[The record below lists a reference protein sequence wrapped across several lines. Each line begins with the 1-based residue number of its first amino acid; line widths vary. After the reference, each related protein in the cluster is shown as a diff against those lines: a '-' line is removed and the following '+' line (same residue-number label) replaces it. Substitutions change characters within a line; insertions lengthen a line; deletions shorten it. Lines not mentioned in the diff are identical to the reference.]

1 MKRIHLFIVSL
12 IILSLCA
19 LLVACE
25 KDEDVVLTTIAV
37 SQEQFTPSYSSAT
50 LQCSFATKATLRNVY
65 VQYTTAQDF
74 IEYDEIEMSHADDV
88 YSVILD
94 GLQDNTTYY
103 VRYVVSNRYSSAIIK
118 EISKFKTLQ
127 LSKAII
133 ITSSVTNIT
142 PTSATVGGNV
152 TDDGG
157 MTITERGVVYGTSQ
171 NPTTSNSKV
180 TSGSGTGSFTCN
192 ITKLQEGTTFYV
204 RAYAKNEKGT
214 SYGEQKSFTTKVY
227 TLPTVTTS
235 SATNIST
242 TSATIGGNVA
252 NDGGMSVTERGVVYS
267 TSQNPT
273 TANSK
278 VTSGSGTGSFT
289 CSLTNLQEGTTYYVR
304 AYATNEKGTDYGN
317 QVVFTTSKVLLEN
330 GHEYV
335 DLGLSVKWATCN
347 VGASKP
353 EEYGDYFAW
362 GETQPKSNYDWS
374 TYKYYNGSYNTLTKY
389 NNSSSYGTVDN
400 KTTLDLSDDAAR
412 ANWGGSWR
420 MPTKAEQDELRNN
433 CTWTGI
439 IQNGVNGYK
448 VTSKSN
454 GNSIFLPAAGY
465 RDGSSLNDAGG
476 SGDYWSSS
484 LGTGPYRAYYLFF
497 NSSDVDWY
505 DVSRDYGFSVR
516 PVYGEYIPAST
527 LPTVTTSS
535 ATNIS
540 KTSATV
546 GGNVTSDGGASVTER
561 GVVYSTSSNPTT
573 ANSKVA
579 SGSGSGAFACNLTSL
594 QPNTTYYV
602 RAYAVNSKGTSYGEE
617 VSFTTNEKVF
627 ATPEY
632 VDLGLSVK
640 WATFNV
646 GANKPEESG
655 DYFAWGETTTKSTY
669 SWSTYTYCKG
679 SSTTLTKYNCSSGY
693 GTLDNKTTLEL
704 SDDVAAINWG
714 GAWRMPTDAEITELR
729 EQCTW
734 TWITQNGIKG
744 YRVTSKKNSNS
755 IFLPA
760 ASYCYV
766 YGFYTSDSGNYWSSS
781 LNTDNSYNAWSLYF
795 NSDKVRR
802 GDTYITYRY
811 YGYSVRPVYGEY
823 IAEAMMPIVTT
834 SAITQITETTAV
846 VGGNVTSDGGA
857 TVTERGVVYST
868 SSNPTTSSSK
878 VNTGSGT
885 GAFSCNLS
893 NLQENTT
900 YYVRAYAINKNG
912 TSYGEQNSFT
922 TNKSTSSNTDYQY
935 VDLGLS
941 VKWATCNVGASKPEE
956 CGDYFAWGETKPKSS
971 YSSSNY
977 TYTSNPSTLPMSNDV
992 ARVNWGGSWRMPTKA
1007 EQDELRTNCTWTW
1020 TTQNGVKGYK
1030 VTSKSNGNSIFLPA
1044 AGDFYG
1050 TSLYDEGS
1058 KGYYWSSSLY
1068 DNSSYAYY
1076 LSFTSYDVS
1085 RYSNNRFRGQSVRPV
1100 CP

>member
-1 MKRIHLFIVSL
+1 MRKIHLYLTILIALSIVTL
-12 IILSLCA
+12 F
-19 LLVACE
+19 VACE
-25 KDEDVVLTTIAV
+25 KDEDIDLTMISVA
-37 SQEQFTPSYSSAT
+37 SEQATPSYTSAKIE
-50 LQCSFATKATLRNVY
+50 CRFATKATLRNVY
-65 VQYTTAQDF
+65 AQYATTQDF
-74 IEYDEIEMSHADDV
+74 VEYDEMEMSKSDDV
-88 YSVILD
+88 YSVVLD
-94 GLQDNTTYY
+94 SLQDNTTYY

-180 TSGSGTGSFTCN
+180 TSGSGTGSFACLLTN
-192 ITKLQEGTTFYV
+192 LQEGTTYYV

-235 SATNIST
+235 SATNLTS
-242 TSATIGGNVA
+242 TSATIGGNVTS
-252 NDGGMSVTERGVVYS
+252 DGAVTVTERGVVYS

-273 TANSK
+273 TSNSK
-278 VTSGSGTGSFT
+278 VTSGSGTGSF
-289 CSLTNLQEGTTYYVR
+289 SVNLTNLVVGTTYYVR
-304 AYATNEKGTDYGN
+304 AYATNEKGTAYGN
-317 QVVFTTSKVLLEN
+317 QVVFTTLEAPIEN

-347 VGASKP
+347 VGAS
-353 EEYGDYFAW
+353 
-362 GETQPKSNYDWS
+362 
-374 TYKYYNGSYNTLTKY
+374 
-389 NNSSSYGTVDN
+389 
-400 KTTLDLSDDAAR
+400 
-412 ANWGGSWR
+412 
-420 MPTKAEQDELRNN
+420 
-433 CTWTGI
+433 
-439 IQNGVNGYK
+439 
-448 VTSKSN
+448 
-454 GNSIFLPAAGY
+454 
-465 RDGSSLNDAGG
+465 
-476 SGDYWSSS
+476 
-484 LGTGPYRAYYLFF
+484 
-497 NSSDVDWY
+497 
-505 DVSRDYGFSVR
+505 
-516 PVYGEYIPAST
+516 
-527 LPTVTTSS
+527 
-535 ATNIS
+535 
-540 KTSATV
+540 
-546 GGNVTSDGGASVTER
+546 
-561 GVVYSTSSNPTT
+561 
-573 ANSKVA
+573 
-579 SGSGSGAFACNLTSL
+579 
-594 QPNTTYYV
+594 
-602 RAYAVNSKGTSYGEE
+602 
-617 VSFTTNEKVF
+617 
-627 ATPEY
+627 
-632 VDLGLSVK
+632 
-640 WATFNV
+640 
-646 GANKPEESG
+646 KPEESG

-679 SSTTLTKYNCSSGY
+679 SSTSLTKYNCSSGY

-846 VGGNVTSDGGA
+846 AGGNVTSDGGA

-868 SSNPTTSSSK
+868 SQNPTTANSK
-878 VNTGSGT
+878 VQCGSGT

-977 TYTSNPSTLPMSNDV
+977 TYTSNTSTLPMSNDA

-1058 KGYYWSSSLY
+1058 KGCYWSSSLY

>member
-12 IILSLCA
+12 IIFSLCA

-180 TSGSGTGSFTCN
+180 TSGSGTGSFACLLTN
-192 ITKLQEGTTFYV
+192 LQEGTTYYV

-235 SATNIST
+235 SATNLTS
-242 TSATIGGNVA
+242 TSATIGGNVTS
-252 NDGGMSVTERGVVYS
+252 DGAVTVTERGVVYS
-267 TSQNPT
+267 TSSNPT
-273 TANSK
+273 TSNSK
-278 VTSGSGTGSFT
+278 VTSGSGTGSF
-289 CSLTNLQEGTTYYVR
+289 SVNLTNLVEGTIYYVR
-304 AYATNEKGTDYGN
+304 AYATNEKGTAYGN
-317 QVVFTTSKVLLEN
+317 QVVFTTLEAPIEN

-347 VGASKP
+347 VGAS
-353 EEYGDYFAW
+353 
-362 GETQPKSNYDWS
+362 
-374 TYKYYNGSYNTLTKY
+374 
-389 NNSSSYGTVDN
+389 
-400 KTTLDLSDDAAR
+400 
-412 ANWGGSWR
+412 
-420 MPTKAEQDELRNN
+420 
-433 CTWTGI
+433 
-439 IQNGVNGYK
+439 
-448 VTSKSN
+448 
-454 GNSIFLPAAGY
+454 
-465 RDGSSLNDAGG
+465 
-476 SGDYWSSS
+476 
-484 LGTGPYRAYYLFF
+484 
-497 NSSDVDWY
+497 
-505 DVSRDYGFSVR
+505 
-516 PVYGEYIPAST
+516 
-527 LPTVTTSS
+527 
-535 ATNIS
+535 
-540 KTSATV
+540 
-546 GGNVTSDGGASVTER
+546 
-561 GVVYSTSSNPTT
+561 
-573 ANSKVA
+573 
-579 SGSGSGAFACNLTSL
+579 
-594 QPNTTYYV
+594 
-602 RAYAVNSKGTSYGEE
+602 
-617 VSFTTNEKVF
+617 
-627 ATPEY
+627 
-632 VDLGLSVK
+632 
-640 WATFNV
+640 
-646 GANKPEESG
+646 KPEESG

-734 TWITQNGIKG
+734 TWITQNGITG

-766 YGFYTSDSGNYWSSS
+766 YGFYTSDSGHYWSSS

-823 IAEAMMPIVTT
+823 IAEAMMPTVTT

-846 VGGNVTSDGGA
+846 AGGNVTSDGGA

-868 SSNPTTSSSK
+868 SQNPTTANSK
-878 VNTGSGT
+878 VQCGSGT

-971 YSSSNY
+971 YISSNY
-977 TYTSNPSTLPMSNDV
+977 TYTSNPSTLPMSNDA

-1030 VTSKSNGNSIFLPA
+1030 VTSKSNSNSIFLPA

-1076 LSFTSYDVS
+1076 LSFTSYDVG

>member
-1 MKRIHLFIVSL
+1 MKNIFIYL
-12 IILSLCA
+12 LGIGI
-19 LLVACE
+19 LLVSCE
-25 KDEDVVLTTIAV
+25 KDIEVIKSSLTVSNEEVTPSHTSAEIAV
-37 SQEQFTPSYSSAT
+37 D
-50 LQCSFATKATLRNVY
+50 FAPVQITDYINSGTHFDQVF
-65 VQYTTAQDF
+65 VQYATSKDF
-74 IEYDEIEMSHADDV
+74 AEYQEEEMQHSGRWRA
-88 YSVILD
+88 SLTN
-94 GLQDNTTYY
+94 LQLNTTYY
-103 VRYVVSNRYSSAIIK
+103 VRYFVKNKYSSAISN
-118 EISKFKTLQ
+118 EVSEFKTLA
-127 LSKAII
+127 LSLPS
-133 ITSSVTNIT
+133 IT
-142 PTSATVGGNV
+142 TSAVTQIMDTSAIAGGNV
-152 TDDGG
+152 TSDGG
-157 MTITERGVVYGTSQ
+157 MSVTERGVVYSTSQ

-180 TSGSGTGSFTCN
+180 TSGSGTGSF
-192 ITKLQEGTTFYV
+192 
-204 RAYAKNEKGT
+204 
-214 SYGEQKSFTTKVY
+214 
-227 TLPTVTTS
+227 
-235 SATNIST
+235 
-242 TSATIGGNVA
+242 
-252 NDGGMSVTERGVVYS
+252 SV
-267 TSQNPT
+267 N
-273 TANSK
+273 
-278 VTSGSGTGSFT
+278 
-289 CSLTNLQEGTTYYVR
+289 LTNLAKGTTYYVR
-304 AYATNEKGTDYGN
+304 AYATNEKGTAYGN
-317 QVVFTTSKVLLEN
+317 QVVFTALEVPIEN

-347 VGASKP
+347 VGASSP
-353 EEYGDYFAW
+353 EDYGDYFAW
-362 GETQPKSNYDWS
+362 GETEPKEVYDWS
-374 TYKYYNGSYNTLTKY
+374 TYKWCNGSSSSLTKY
-389 NNSSSYGTVDN
+389 CISSSYGTVDN
-400 KTTLDLSDDAAR
+400 KTTLELSDDAA
-412 ANWGGSWR
+412 AVNWGGNWR
-420 MPTKAEQDELRNN
+420 MPTDSELTELREN
-433 CTWTGI
+433 CTWTWTN
-439 IQNGVNGYK
+439 QNGVYGYK
-448 VTSKSN
+448 VTSEKSGYTN
-454 GNSIFLPAAGY
+454 KSIFLPAAGY
-465 RDGSSLNDAGG
+465 REGSSFIIDGSSNGEHG
-476 SGDYWSSS
+476 HYWSSS
-484 LGTGPYRAYYLFF
+484 VDGFLAYRLYFYKGSVKRGS
-497 NSSDVDWY
+497 NGRY
-505 DVSRDYGFSVR
+505 NGQPVR
-516 PVYGEYIPAST
+516 PVYGAQVT
-527 LPTVTTSS
+527 VPTVTTS
-535 ATNIS
+535 TVTQITE
-540 KTSATV
+540 TSAV
-546 GGNVTSDGGASVTER
+546 AGGNVTSDGGASVTER

-573 ANSKVA
+573 ASNKVA
-579 SGSGSGAFACNLTSL
+579 SGSGTGAFTCNLTGL

-640 WATFNV
+640 WATCNV
-646 GANKPEESG
+646 GASKPEESG

-781 LNTDNSYNAWSLYF
+781 LNTDNSWNAWSLYF

-823 IAEAMMPIVTT
+823 IAEAMMPTVTT

-846 VGGNVTSDGGA
+846 AGGNVTSDGGA

-971 YSSSNY
+971 YISSNY
-977 TYTSNPSTLPMSNDV
+977 TYTSNTSTLPMSNDA

-1044 AGDFYG
+1044 AGDFY
-1050 TSLYDEGS
+1050 SLYDEGS
-1058 KGYYWSSSLY
+1058 KGCYWSSSLY

>member
-12 IILSLCA
+12 IIFSLCA

-204 RAYAKNEKGT
+204 RAYAVNEKGT

-235 SATNIST
+235 SATNIAYT
-242 TSATIGGNVA
+242 TATIGGNVT

-278 VTSGSGTGSFT
+278 VTSGSGTGSF
-289 CSLTNLQEGTTYYVR
+289 SVNLTNLVEGTIYYVR
-304 AYATNEKGTDYGN
+304 AYATNEKGTAYGN
-317 QVVFTTSKVLLEN
+317 QVVFTTLEAPIEN

-347 VGASKP
+347 VGAS
-353 EEYGDYFAW
+353 
-362 GETQPKSNYDWS
+362 
-374 TYKYYNGSYNTLTKY
+374 
-389 NNSSSYGTVDN
+389 
-400 KTTLDLSDDAAR
+400 
-412 ANWGGSWR
+412 
-420 MPTKAEQDELRNN
+420 
-433 CTWTGI
+433 
-439 IQNGVNGYK
+439 
-448 VTSKSN
+448 
-454 GNSIFLPAAGY
+454 
-465 RDGSSLNDAGG
+465 
-476 SGDYWSSS
+476 
-484 LGTGPYRAYYLFF
+484 
-497 NSSDVDWY
+497 
-505 DVSRDYGFSVR
+505 
-516 PVYGEYIPAST
+516 
-527 LPTVTTSS
+527 
-535 ATNIS
+535 
-540 KTSATV
+540 
-546 GGNVTSDGGASVTER
+546 
-561 GVVYSTSSNPTT
+561 
-573 ANSKVA
+573 
-579 SGSGSGAFACNLTSL
+579 
-594 QPNTTYYV
+594 
-602 RAYAVNSKGTSYGEE
+602 
-617 VSFTTNEKVF
+617 
-627 ATPEY
+627 
-632 VDLGLSVK
+632 
-640 WATFNV
+640 
-646 GANKPEESG
+646 KPEESG

-734 TWITQNGIKG
+734 TWITQNGITG

-766 YGFYTSDSGNYWSSS
+766 YGFYTSDSGHYWSSS

-823 IAEAMMPIVTT
+823 IAEAMMPTVTT

-846 VGGNVTSDGGA
+846 AGGNVTSDGGA

-868 SSNPTTSSSK
+868 SQNPTTANSK
-878 VNTGSGT
+878 VQCGSGT

-912 TSYGEQNSFT
+912 TSYGEQNSFR

-977 TYTSNPSTLPMSNDV
+977 TYTSNPSTLPMSNDA

-1030 VTSKSNGNSIFLPA
+1030 VTSKSNSNSIFLPA

-1076 LSFTSYDVS
+1076 LSFTSYDVG

>member
-12 IILSLCA
+12 IIFSLCA

-204 RAYAKNEKGT
+204 RAYAVNEKGT

-235 SATNIST
+235 SATNLTS
-242 TSATIGGNVA
+242 TSATIGGNVTS
-252 NDGGMSVTERGVVYS
+252 DGAVTVTERGVVYS

-278 VTSGSGTGSFT
+278 VTSGSGTGSF
-289 CSLTNLQEGTTYYVR
+289 SVNLTNLVEGTTYYVR
-304 AYATNEKGTDYGN
+304 AYATNEKGTAYGN
-317 QVVFTTSKVLLEN
+317 QVVFTTLEAPIEN

-347 VGASKP
+347 VGAS
-353 EEYGDYFAW
+353 
-362 GETQPKSNYDWS
+362 
-374 TYKYYNGSYNTLTKY
+374 
-389 NNSSSYGTVDN
+389 
-400 KTTLDLSDDAAR
+400 
-412 ANWGGSWR
+412 
-420 MPTKAEQDELRNN
+420 
-433 CTWTGI
+433 
-439 IQNGVNGYK
+439 
-448 VTSKSN
+448 
-454 GNSIFLPAAGY
+454 
-465 RDGSSLNDAGG
+465 
-476 SGDYWSSS
+476 
-484 LGTGPYRAYYLFF
+484 
-497 NSSDVDWY
+497 
-505 DVSRDYGFSVR
+505 
-516 PVYGEYIPAST
+516 
-527 LPTVTTSS
+527 
-535 ATNIS
+535 
-540 KTSATV
+540 
-546 GGNVTSDGGASVTER
+546 
-561 GVVYSTSSNPTT
+561 
-573 ANSKVA
+573 
-579 SGSGSGAFACNLTSL
+579 
-594 QPNTTYYV
+594 
-602 RAYAVNSKGTSYGEE
+602 
-617 VSFTTNEKVF
+617 
-627 ATPEY
+627 
-632 VDLGLSVK
+632 
-640 WATFNV
+640 
-646 GANKPEESG
+646 KPEESG

-734 TWITQNGIKG
+734 TWITQNGITG

-766 YGFYTSDSGNYWSSS
+766 YGFYTSDSGHYWSSS

-823 IAEAMMPIVTT
+823 IAEAMMPTVTT

-846 VGGNVTSDGGA
+846 AGGNVTSDGGA

-868 SSNPTTSSSK
+868 SQNPTTANSK
-878 VNTGSGT
+878 VQCGSGT

-971 YSSSNY
+971 YISSNY
-977 TYTSNPSTLPMSNDV
+977 TYTSNTSTLPMSNDA

-1030 VTSKSNGNSIFLPA
+1030 VTSKSNSNSIFLPA

-1076 LSFTSYDVS
+1076 LSFTSYDVG

>member
-12 IILSLCA
+12 IIFSLCA

-171 NPTTSNSKV
+171 NPTT
-180 TSGSGTGSFTCN
+180 
-192 ITKLQEGTTFYV
+192 
-204 RAYAKNEKGT
+204 
-214 SYGEQKSFTTKVY
+214 
-227 TLPTVTTS
+227 
-235 SATNIST
+235 
-242 TSATIGGNVA
+242 
-252 NDGGMSVTERGVVYS
+252 
-267 TSQNPT
+267 
-273 TANSK
+273 ANSK

-304 AYATNEKGTDYGN
+304 AYAINEKGTAYGAEKSFTTKVYTLPTVTTSSATNLTSTSATIGGNVTSDGAVTVTERGVVYSTSQNPTTANSKVTSGSGTGSFSVNLTNLVEGTTYYVRAYATNEKGTAYGN
-317 QVVFTTSKVLLEN
+317 QVVFTTLEAPIEN

-347 VGASKP
+347 VGAS
-353 EEYGDYFAW
+353 
-362 GETQPKSNYDWS
+362 
-374 TYKYYNGSYNTLTKY
+374 
-389 NNSSSYGTVDN
+389 
-400 KTTLDLSDDAAR
+400 
-412 ANWGGSWR
+412 
-420 MPTKAEQDELRNN
+420 
-433 CTWTGI
+433 
-439 IQNGVNGYK
+439 
-448 VTSKSN
+448 
-454 GNSIFLPAAGY
+454 
-465 RDGSSLNDAGG
+465 
-476 SGDYWSSS
+476 
-484 LGTGPYRAYYLFF
+484 
-497 NSSDVDWY
+497 
-505 DVSRDYGFSVR
+505 
-516 PVYGEYIPAST
+516 
-527 LPTVTTSS
+527 
-535 ATNIS
+535 
-540 KTSATV
+540 
-546 GGNVTSDGGASVTER
+546 
-561 GVVYSTSSNPTT
+561 
-573 ANSKVA
+573 
-579 SGSGSGAFACNLTSL
+579 
-594 QPNTTYYV
+594 
-602 RAYAVNSKGTSYGEE
+602 
-617 VSFTTNEKVF
+617 
-627 ATPEY
+627 
-632 VDLGLSVK
+632 
-640 WATFNV
+640 
-646 GANKPEESG
+646 KPEESG

-734 TWITQNGIKG
+734 TWITQNGITG

-823 IAEAMMPIVTT
+823 IAEAMMPTVTT

-846 VGGNVTSDGGA
+846 AGGNVTSDGGA

-868 SSNPTTSSSK
+868 SQNPTTANSK
-878 VNTGSGT
+878 VQCGSGT

-971 YSSSNY
+971 YISSNY
-977 TYTSNPSTLPMSNDV
+977 TYTSNPSTLPMSNDA

-1030 VTSKSNGNSIFLPA
+1030 VTSKSNSNSIFLPA

-1076 LSFTSYDVS
+1076 LSFTSYDVG

>member
-12 IILSLCA
+12 IIFSLCA

-25 KDEDVVLTTIAV
+25 KDEDIVLTTIAV

-171 NPTTSNSKV
+171 NPTTANSKV
-180 TSGSGTGSFTCN
+180 TSGSGTGSFACLLTN
-192 ITKLQEGTTFYV
+192 LQEGTTYYV
-204 RAYAKNEKGT
+204 RAYAVNEKGT

-235 SATNIST
+235 SATNLTS
-242 TSATIGGNVA
+242 TSATIGGNVTS
-252 NDGGMSVTERGVVYS
+252 DGAVTVTERGVVYS
-267 TSQNPT
+267 TSSNPT
-273 TANSK
+273 TSNSK
-278 VTSGSGTGSFT
+278 VTSGSGTGSF
-289 CSLTNLQEGTTYYVR
+289 SVNLTNLVEGTIYYVR
-304 AYATNEKGTDYGN
+304 AYATNEKGTAYGN
-317 QVVFTTSKVLLEN
+317 QVVFTTLEVPIEN

-347 VGASKP
+347 VGAS
-353 EEYGDYFAW
+353 
-362 GETQPKSNYDWS
+362 
-374 TYKYYNGSYNTLTKY
+374 
-389 NNSSSYGTVDN
+389 
-400 KTTLDLSDDAAR
+400 
-412 ANWGGSWR
+412 
-420 MPTKAEQDELRNN
+420 
-433 CTWTGI
+433 
-439 IQNGVNGYK
+439 
-448 VTSKSN
+448 
-454 GNSIFLPAAGY
+454 
-465 RDGSSLNDAGG
+465 
-476 SGDYWSSS
+476 
-484 LGTGPYRAYYLFF
+484 
-497 NSSDVDWY
+497 
-505 DVSRDYGFSVR
+505 
-516 PVYGEYIPAST
+516 
-527 LPTVTTSS
+527 
-535 ATNIS
+535 
-540 KTSATV
+540 
-546 GGNVTSDGGASVTER
+546 
-561 GVVYSTSSNPTT
+561 
-573 ANSKVA
+573 
-579 SGSGSGAFACNLTSL
+579 
-594 QPNTTYYV
+594 
-602 RAYAVNSKGTSYGEE
+602 
-617 VSFTTNEKVF
+617 
-627 ATPEY
+627 
-632 VDLGLSVK
+632 
-640 WATFNV
+640 
-646 GANKPEESG
+646 KPEESG

-734 TWITQNGIKG
+734 TWITQNGITG

-766 YGFYTSDSGNYWSSS
+766 YGFYTSDSGHYWSSS

-823 IAEAMMPIVTT
+823 IAEAMMPTVTT

-846 VGGNVTSDGGA
+846 AGGNVTSDGGA

-868 SSNPTTSSSK
+868 SQNPTTANSK
-878 VNTGSGT
+878 VQCGSGT

-971 YSSSNY
+971 YISSNY
-977 TYTSNPSTLPMSNDV
+977 TYTSNPSTLPMSNV
-992 ARVNWGGSWRMPTKA
+992 AARVNWGGSWRMPTKA

-1030 VTSKSNGNSIFLPA
+1030 VTSKSNSNSIFLPA

-1076 LSFTSYDVS
+1076 LSFTSYDVG